1 MTFGSRLSR
10 RERQIMD
17 ILYRLGQASAAEVR
31 DAIAD
36 PPSYSA
42 IRALLRILE
51 EKGQVRH
58 TRDGA
63 RYIFA
68 PAEPRSQVAYSAL
81 AQVVQNFFGGNVEQ
95 VVASLISDKEA
106 RLSEDELDRL
116 SQLIDQAREG
126 GH

>member
-17 ILYRLGQASAAEVR
+17 ILYRLGQASAAEVL

-63 RYIFA
+63 RYVFA
-68 PAEPRSQVAYSAL
+68 PAEPRSQVAHSAL
-81 AQVVQNFFGGNVEQ
+81 SQVVQNFFGGNVEQ